1 MRIDHA
7 EPDCLE
13 TEECF
18 VIKFPG
24 LEECEIEELINGVL
38 NAKKRA
44 LQQIDDL
51 FSDFDSLR
59 AELAT

>member
-7 EPDCLE
+7 EHDCLE

-24 LEECEIEELINGVL
+24 LEECEIEELRNAAL
-38 NAKKRA
+38 NSQKWE
-44 LQQIDDL
+44 LQQIDEL
-51 FSDFDSLR
+51 FSDFDTLR
-59 AELAT
+59 AELAP